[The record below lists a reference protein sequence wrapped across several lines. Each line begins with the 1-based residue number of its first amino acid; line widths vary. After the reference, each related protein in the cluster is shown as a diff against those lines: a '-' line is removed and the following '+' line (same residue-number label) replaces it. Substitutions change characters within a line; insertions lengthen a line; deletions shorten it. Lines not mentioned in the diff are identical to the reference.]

1 MRDVPRGR
9 RPAMHGTLPLATP
22 RLLLRRFSPADA
34 PAMYTVWA
42 GDAAVTRFLR
52 WQPHKSAAE
61 TRSLLEA
68 WAAQYACGGFYNWA
82 VVRRADG
89 VLMGAIGAVPA
100 EDGAGLLEPGYALGR
115 RYWGQGYATEALAAV
130 VRYLFES
137 EGQAALAC
145 CHAHEN
151 PASGRVMKK
160 CGFRPVCNGVYTINT
175 TVRPCPAAITC

>member
-1 MRDVPRGR
+1 
-9 RPAMHGTLPLATP
+9 
-22 RLLLRRFSPADA
+22 
-34 PAMYTVWA
+34 
-42 GDAAVTRFLR
+42 
-52 WQPHKSAAE
+52 
-61 TRSLLEA
+61 
-68 WAAQYACGGFYNWA
+68 
-82 VVRRADG
+82 
-89 VLMGAIGAVPA
+89 MGAIGAVPA

-160 CGFRPVCNGVYTINT
+160 CGMKYEGTMRQADINKQGI
-175 TVRPCPAAITC
+175 CDFSEYGILAEDYFGGKQAEK

>member
-1 MRDVPRGR
+1 
-9 RPAMHGTLPLATP
+9 MHGTLPPGNAAPSFTP
-22 RLLLRRFSPADA
+22 LFARRCAGHVHRL
-34 PAMYTVWA
+34 A

-115 RYWGQGYATEALAAV
+115 RYWGQGYATEALGRCGALS
-130 VRYLFES
+130 VRKR
-137 EGQAALAC
+137 G
-145 CHAHEN
+145 
-151 PASGRVMKK
+151 GR
-160 CGFRPVCNGVYTINT
+160 R
-175 TVRPCPAAITC
+175 RWPAATRMKTPPAAA